1 MNMHLERAQLLMS
14 QRRYDLA
21 EEQLRLAM
29 FETERRGPVHGLLA
43 LCLLEREAFD
53 EAQQEAEQA
62 IHEAPDEAF
71 GFYALTRVFMERR
84 RLPEAERTIR
94 EAIGIDPT
102 DPDYFGTLAAICQQ
116 QYRWDEC
123 LAAADEGLRWDPD
136 HAACVNMRA
145 IALVKLGRREEAGQS
160 IDSALQRNPDDAI
173 THANQGWT
181 LLHQGEPRKAM
192 EHFREALRLE
202 PNLEWARLGI
212 VESMKARN
220 FIYRWMLAFFLKLN
234 RFPPKVQ
241 LALMLGLMF
250 GQQIIVRVFD
260 AVPAL
265 KPFSGFV
272 IAAYIIFVWMT
283 WTSSTLFN
291 LVLRLDRF
299 GRLVLSE
306 SEKRASTFAGLCIVS
321 CLALGIAGS
330 LIAKFPPSFWLTGAL
345 FLGLMLPVSQ
355 CFQENRNK
363 QLIAAA
369 YSLGLLAIIGMAI
382 WRLVDLE
389 LFIVEA
395 EGQLRNAKDLAEAKE
410 IVDVRM
416 GLWMTWWRYGLNG
429 IVLWSWL
436 GSGMSALP
444 EGKR

>member
-145 IALVKLGRREEAGQS
+145 IALVKLGRSDEAGQS
-160 IDSALQRNPDDAI
+160 IDSALQRNPDDAV
-173 THANQGWT
+173 TNANQGWT

-272 IAAYIIFVWMT
+272 IAAYILFVWMT

-299 GRLVLSE
+299 GRLVLSD

-321 CLALGIAGS
+321 GLAVGIAGS
-330 LIAKFPPSFWLTGAL
+330 LTTRDPSSSWLTGAL
-345 FLGLMLPVSQ
+345 FLGLMLPVGHS
-355 CFQENRNK
+355 FQEDRRK
-363 QLIAAA
+363 RLVSAA

-382 WRLVDLE
+382 WRLVDFEMFYADVVPAAPNAQIDPDDFDE
-389 LFIVEA
+389 LRRRLFH
-395 EGQLRNAKDLAEAKE
+395 
-410 IVDVRM
+410 
-416 GLWMTWWRYGLNG
+416 WMNWWKYGLNG